1 MREWQMA
8 RIQKGDALLVVDVQ
22 NDFCPGGALAVPD
35 GDAVVPVIN
44 RISRA
49 FPVVVATQDW
59 HPEGHISFASRHEG
73 KNPFEVV
80 EIQGTEQVLW
90 PDHCVEGT
98 PGADLH
104 PELDATALR
113 FVLRKG
119 TNREVDSYSA
129 FVENDRKTTTGLVGL
144 LRELGVERVFLSGLA
159 TDVCVRATA
168 LDGRNAGFRV
178 VVLEDAC
185 RAVDVPAGNLDRALQ
200 EMRGGGVLTLDSEE
214 LKV

>member
-1 MREWQMA
+1 ME
-8 RIQKGDALLVVDVQ
+8 RIQPGDALLVVDVQ

-44 RISRA
+44 RITRD
-49 FPVVVATQDW
+49 FPIVVASQDW
-59 HPEGHISFASRHEG
+59 HPKGHISFASRHEG
-73 KNPFEVV
+73 KNPFEVI

-98 PGADLH
+98 PGADFH

-119 TNREVDSYSA
+119 ANREMDSYSA
-129 FVENDRKTTTGLVGL
+129 FVENDGRTTTGLAGL
-144 LRELGVERVFLSGLA
+144 LRELGVERIFVSGLA

-168 LDGRNAGFRV
+168 LDGLGAGFQV
-178 VVLEDAC
+178 ALLEDAC
-185 RAVDVPAGNLDRALQ
+185 RPVDVPPGNLAGALRQ
-200 EMRGGGVLTLDSEE
+200 MLDAGVRIFLTDE
-214 LKV
+214 LQV

>member
-1 MREWQMA
+1 ME
-8 RIQKGDALLVVDVQ
+8 RIQPGDALLVVDVQ

-44 RISRA
+44 RITPA

-59 HPEGHISFASRHEG
+59 HPRGHISFASRHEG
-73 KNPFEVV
+73 KNPFEVI

-98 PGADLH
+98 PGADFH
-104 PELDATALR
+104 PRLDTTAVR

-119 TNREVDSYSA
+119 ANREVDSYSA
-129 FVENDRKTTTGLVGL
+129 FVENDRRTTTGLAGL
-144 LRELGVERVFLSGLA
+144 LRELGVERIFVSGLA

-168 LDGRNAGFRV
+168 MDGRGAGFQV
-178 VVLEDAC
+178 ALLEDAC
-185 RAVDVPAGNLDRALQ
+185 RPVDVPPGNLAGALRQ
-200 EMRGGGVLTLDSEE
+200 MLDAGVRIFLTDE
-214 LKV
+214 LQV

>member
-1 MREWQMA
+1 MV
-8 RIQKGDALLVVDVQ
+8 RIGAGDVLLVVDVQ

-44 RISRA
+44 RIARA

-59 HPEGHISFASRHEG
+59 HPGGHISFASRHEG
-73 KNPFEVV
+73 KNPFEVI

-98 PGADLH
+98 PGADLY

-129 FVENDRKTTTGLVGL
+129 FVENDGTTTTGLAGL
-144 LRELGVERVFLSGLA
+144 LRELGVERIFVSGLA

-168 LDGRNAGFRV
+168 LDGRGAGFHV
-178 VVLEDAC
+178 ALLEDAC
-185 RAVDVPAGNLDRALQ
+185 RPVDVPPGNLNRALEQ
-200 EMRGGGVLTLDSEE
+200 MRTQGVLILHTDE
-214 LKV
+214 LQR

>member
-1 MREWQMA
+1 MGME
-8 RIQKGDALLVVDVQ
+8 RIQPGDALLVVDVQ

-44 RISRA
+44 RITRA
-49 FPVVVATQDW
+49 FPIVVATQDW
-59 HPEGHISFASRHEG
+59 HPRGHISFASRHEG
-73 KNPFEVV
+73 KNPFEVI

-129 FVENDRKTTTGLVGL
+129 FMENDGKTTTGLTGL
-144 LRELGVERVFLSGLA
+144 LQELGAERIFVSGLA
-159 TDVCVRATA
+159 IDVCVRATA
-168 LDGRNAGFRV
+168 LDGRKAGFQV

-185 RAVDVPAGNLDRALQ
+185 RAVDVPPGNLERALQ
-200 EMRGGGVLTLDSEE
+200 EMRGRDVRILSADE
-214 LKV
+214 LRV